1 MDRII
6 AIKEK
11 VFRMKQNTLHKSV
24 AIRAQQLM
32 ARKKK
37 QLSVFTLLILDRII
51 ARNNTDKIIA
61 ERFFGK
67 SKLTLYI
74 FLSAADTAKFLWKK
88 RIDFPFLSFYTDNII
103 ARGNKGFMD
112 EAGKHRLKAES
123 DKITACIFSRRISV
137 PTPVA
142 DFILVSNTQKGFT
155 VATINAYQVEDNI
168 REKGE

>member
-61 ERFFGK
+61 ERFFGR
-67 SKLTLYI
+67 SKLTLSI

-103 ARGNKGFMD
+103 AQGNKGFMD
-112 EAGKHRLKAES
+112 EVGRKQAKSRNYRRHNSWNSRNNLGVHNQQNEIVFKEEILQNGGSVES
-123 DKITACIFSRRISV
+123 VSR
-137 PTPVA
+137 
-142 DFILVSNTQKGFT
+142 ILVSL
-155 VATINAYQVEDNI
+155 V
-168 REKGE
+168 